1 MSFAVRIFKK
11 IYSYTIN
18 IMNKT
23 EFQNSNLFEKYEGW
37 INSMIANDYYSP
49 ELYDDDGDLISEASF
64 DEDSFEKAKDEI
76 LDISIS
82 IYEEIARGRIFTN
95 HPVDLSGNKVDHA
108 SIFADLLHQY
118 DYWDAVLL
126 GTVYHLFVYDYPNYK
141 PILNK
146 WFVMRIYNELFTR
159 VSVYINCIKEWLDL
173 YSALSNITSVLAL
186 PPCLREER
194 VLRCLQKLK
203 EHGFLD
209 GNYKLT
215 LLARRGAWHHLI
227 AQGLNIKG
235 CSYSELEK
243 HFNIKNMRDSRG
255 LDNFLNRKSK
265 NEAKKT
271 I

>member
-1 MSFAVRIFKK
+1 MD
-11 IYSYTIN
+11 
-18 IMNKT
+18 KT

-37 INSMIANDYYSP
+37 INSMIANDYYCS
-49 ELYDDDGDLISEASF
+49 ELYDDDGNLISEASF
-64 DEDSFEKAKDEI
+64 DDDSFEKAKDEI

-82 IYEEIARGRIFTN
+82 IYEEIAHGRIFTN
-95 HPVDLSGNKVDHA
+95 HPVGLSGNKVDHA
-108 SIFADLLHQY
+108 SIFTDLLHQY

-146 WFVMRIYNELFTR
+146 WFVMRVYNELFTR

-173 YSALSNITSVLAL
+173 YSSLSNITSVLAL
-186 PPCLREER
+186 PSYLREER

-215 LLARRGAWHHLI
+215 LLARRGAWYQLI
-227 AQGLNIKG
+227 AQELYRKG
-235 CSYSELEK
+235 CKRVELEK
-243 HFNIKNMRDSRG
+243 HFGVKNMRESRD
-255 LDNFLNRKSK
+255 LERFKNRLSK
-265 NEAKKT
+265 NEVEESDIKKYNT
-271 I
+271 IKNCFT